1 MTTPERQRRRA
12 WLRLLAYVAVVQLA
26 AAWTVVT
33 LVRARVDEALLR
45 VGSLVMQYAG
55 ASYQQEPRTLL
66 LNGAR
71 IGLSVGVSERPVH
84 EVLDHFERRC
94 RQHSGNLRE
103 QFAEAMTHA
112 GDGAR
117 EVDRDG
123 VWPDPVVRADEAT
136 RGVVACL
143 DLGEGELSMD
153 ELSRRAGVLLLTGDL
168 AQMGALRFVSVERGD
183 TQTVFVTTWSD
194 GPIDTPSMFPT
205 EGDAPGLDLP
215 DVPRPANARRVLS
228 ARESGQTKAFN
239 AYAVSGQPLDETR
252 RAFAA
257 QMVAAGFAVP
267 AAGTTGSETSGYVA
281 QRGDAAVVVAF
292 VAPERA
298 ETIVTISSL
307 GDATSAVTVR

>member
-1 MTTPERQRRRA
+1 MRFPDRHRRRA
-12 WLRLLAYVAVVQLA
+12 WLRLLGYVAVVQLA

-45 VGSLVMQYAG
+45 AGALVMEYAG

-71 IGLSVGVSERPVH
+71 IGLSVGVSERPVSD
-84 EVLDHFERRC
+84 VLDHFERDC
-94 RQHSGNLRE
+94 RQRSGQLAE
-103 QFAEAMTHA
+103 QLHEAMNRA
-112 GDGAR
+112 GEAGS
-117 EVDRDG
+117 EVAHHG
-123 VWPDPVVRADEAT
+123 MWPDPVVRAEEAE

-143 DLGEGELSMD
+143 ELGDATLSME
-153 ELSRRAGVLLLTGDL
+153 ELSRRASALLLTGDL
-168 AQMGALRFVSVERGD
+168 SQVGGLRLATVERGD
-183 TQTVFVTTWSD
+183 NQTVFVTTWSD

-205 EGDAPGLDLP
+205 EGDAPGFDMSG
-215 DVPRPANARRVLS
+215 VPRPANARRVLS
-228 ARESGQTKAFN
+228 AREAGQAKAFN

-252 RAFAA
+252 RAFTA
-257 QMVAAGFAVP
+257 QMVAAGFTVP
-267 AAGTTGSETSGYVA
+267 KAGTTGSETSGYVA
-281 QRGDAAVVVAF
+281 QRGDEAVVVAF